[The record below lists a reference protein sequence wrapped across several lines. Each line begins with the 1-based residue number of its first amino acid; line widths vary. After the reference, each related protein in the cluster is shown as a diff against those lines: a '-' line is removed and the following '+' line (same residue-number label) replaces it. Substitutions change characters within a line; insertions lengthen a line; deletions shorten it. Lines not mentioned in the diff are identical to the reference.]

1 MLRENNIPVKDCLNI
16 WFNREKRKEFYTT
29 SISLYKTTFN
39 HDKGK
44 RFSNIL
50 FNDTKNDKEIYFS
63 SATLLEPFEES
74 YGTFLIKFLNADFAS
89 FETSYRTF
97 FCFYGFSILSEFY
110 DSIPSLKFFKT
121 ENEFI
126 ETYQP
131 IFNKVKPKLKKLQY
145 LIKQCVDYMYN
156 LNNNSIDKNYTPLE
170 KYLSYSIFNNL
181 FKYSTNIEV
190 YYYQQFAHDI
200 YHISSQ
206 SITPKIVREH
216 LENGIINTGDSPV
229 FHTSY
234 LSNIL
239 YISLF
244 EIATNKN
251 IKIKVCKNCGKYFI
265 PLKNTEKY
273 CDIVYCKDEVT
284 CKKIGASNSY
294 SKKRNTIE
302 GIKFYRNNYQRRLM
316 QVKRSNDEQV
326 KIAFDNWKKLAKEKM
341 KEFNNN
347 KISEEELLEWMKL
360 YKNL

>member
-1 MLRENNIPVKDCLNI
+1 MLREDNIPIKDYFNI

-39 HDKGK
+39 HNKNNK
-44 RFSNIL
+44 FANIL
-50 FNDTKNDKEIYFS
+50 FDNANNNKEIYFS
-63 SATLLEPFEES
+63 SSTLLEPFEES
-74 YGTFLIKFLNADFAS
+74 YGAFLIKFLNADFAS

-110 DSIPSLKFFKT
+110 ASIPSLKFFKT
-121 ENEFI
+121 EDEFI

-200 YHISSQ
+200 YHIASQ

-216 LENGIINTGDSPV
+216 LENGIISLGDSPV
-229 FHTSY
+229 FHTLY

-239 YISLF
+239 YIFLF

-251 IKIKVCKNCGKYFI
+251 VKIKICKNCGKYFI

-273 CDIVYCKDEVT
+273 CDIVYCKDETT
-284 CKKIGASNSY
+284 CKMIGANNSY

-316 QVKRSNDEQV
+316 QVKRSKDEQV
-326 KIAFDNWKKLAKEKM
+326 KIAFENWKKLAKEKI

-347 KISEEELLEWMKL
+347 KISKEELLEWMK
-360 YKNL
+360 KNKY

>member
-1 MLRENNIPVKDCLNI
+1 MLREDNIPVKNCFNF
-16 WFNREKRKEFYTT
+16 WFNIEKRKEFYTT

-39 HDKGK
+39 HNKNNK
-44 RFSNIL
+44 FANIL
-50 FNDTKNDKEIYFS
+50 FDNANNNKEIYFS
-63 SATLLEPFEES
+63 SSTLLEPFEES

-89 FETSYRTF
+89 FETSYSTF

-110 DSIPSLKFFKT
+110 ASIPSLKFFKT
-121 ENEFI
+121 EDEFI

-244 EIATNKN
+244 EIATNTS
-251 IKIKVCKNCGKYFI
+251 IRIKVCKNCSKYFI

-273 CDIVYCKDEVT
+273 CDILYCENELS
-284 CKKIGASNSY
+284 CKITGANNSY
-294 SKKRNTIE
+294 SRKRNTIE
-302 GIKFYRNNYQRRLM
+302 GIKLYRNTYQRRLM

-326 KIAFDNWKKLAKEKM
+326 KIDFENWKKLAKEKI

-347 KISEEELLEWMKL
+347 EISEDELLEWIRENKDS
-360 YKNL
+360 

>member
-1 MLRENNIPVKDCLNI
+1 MLREDNIPIKDYFNI

-39 HDKGK
+39 HDKNNK
-44 RFSNIL
+44 FANIL
-50 FNDTKNDKEIYFS
+50 FDNATNKEIYFS
-63 SATLLEPFEES
+63 SSTLLEPFEES

-110 DSIPSLKFFKT
+110 ASIPSLKFFKT
-121 ENEFI
+121 EDEFI

-131 IFNKVKPKLKKLQY
+131 IFNKVKHKLKKLQY

-206 SITPKIVREH
+206 SITPKIVREY
-216 LENGIINTGDSPV
+216 LENRIIDIGDSLI

-244 EIATNKN
+244 ETATNKN
-251 IKIKVCKNCGKYFI
+251 IRIKVCKNCGKYFI
-265 PLKNTEKY
+265 PFKNTEKY
-273 CDIVYCKDEVT
+273 CDIVYCENEVT
-284 CKKIGASNSY
+284 CKNVGANNSY
-294 SKKRNTIE
+294 YKKRNTIE

-326 KIAFDNWKKLAKEKM
+326 KIAFDNWKKLAKEKI

-347 KISEEELLEWMKL
+347 EISEDELLEWIRENKDS
-360 YKNL
+360 

>member
-1 MLRENNIPVKDCLNI
+1 MNL
-16 WFNREKRKEFYTT
+16 
-29 SISLYKTTFN
+29 
-39 HDKGK
+39 
-44 RFSNIL
+44 
-50 FNDTKNDKEIYFS
+50 
-63 SATLLEPFEES
+63 
-74 YGTFLIKFLNADFAS
+74 
-89 FETSYRTF
+89 
-97 FCFYGFSILSEFY
+97 
-110 DSIPSLKFFKT
+110 
-121 ENEFI
+121 
-126 ETYQP
+126 QP

-206 SITPKIVREH
+206 SITPKIVRKH
-216 LENGIINTGDSPV
+216 LENGIIDIGDSPV
-229 FHTSY
+229 FHTSF

-244 EIATNKN
+244 EIASNTN
-251 IKIKVCKNCGKYFI
+251 IRIKVCKNCSKYFI
-265 PLKNTEKY
+265 PFKNTEKY
-273 CDIVYCKDEVT
+273 CDIVYCENEVT
-284 CKKIGASNSY
+284 CKKVGASNSY

-326 KIAFDNWKKLAKEKM
+326 KIAFENWKKLAREKI

-347 KISEEELLEWMKL
+347 RISKDGLLEWMK
-360 YKNL
+360 KNKDI

>member
-1 MLRENNIPVKDCLNI
+1 MVSCN
-16 WFNREKRKEFYTT
+16 
-29 SISLYKTTFN
+29 
-39 HDKGK
+39 
-44 RFSNIL
+44 
-50 FNDTKNDKEIYFS
+50 
-63 SATLLEPFEES
+63 
-74 YGTFLIKFLNADFAS
+74 KFI
-89 FETSYRTF
+89 

-110 DSIPSLKFFKT
+110 ASIPSLKFFKT
-121 ENEFI
+121 EDEFI

-131 IFNKVKPKLKKLQY
+131 IFNKVRPKLKKLQY

-216 LENGIINTGDSPV
+216 LENGIISLGDSPV

-244 EIATNKN
+244 EIATN
-251 IKIKVCKNCGKYFI
+251 KYFI

-284 CKKIGASNSY
+284 CKKIGANNSY

-316 QVKRSNDEQV
+316 QVKRSNDGQV
-326 KIAFDNWKKLAKEKM
+326 KIAFENWKKLAKEKI

-347 KISEEELLEWMKL
+347 KISEDELLEWMNQ

>member
-1 MLRENNIPVKDCLNI
+1 MLREDNIPIKDYFNI

-39 HDKGK
+39 HDKNNK
-44 RFSNIL
+44 FANIL
-50 FNDTKNDKEIYFS
+50 FDNATNKEIYFS
-63 SATLLEPFEES
+63 SSTLLEPFEES

-89 FETSYRTF
+89 FETSYHTF
-97 FCFYGFSILSEFY
+97 FCFYGFFILNEFY

-121 ENEFI
+121 EDEFI

-206 SITPKIVREH
+206 SITPKIVRKH
-216 LENGIINTGDSPV
+216 LENGIIDICNSPV
-229 FHTSY
+229 FHTSF

-244 EIATNKN
+244 EIASNTN
-251 IKIKVCKNCGKYFI
+251 IRIKVCKNCGKYFI
-265 PLKNTEKY
+265 PFKNTEKY

-284 CKKIGASNSY
+284 CKKIGANNSY
-294 SKKRNTIE
+294 SKKRNTTEWIR
-302 GIKFYRNNYQRRLM
+302 IYRNNYQRRLM
-316 QVKRSNDEQV
+316 LVKRLNDEQV
-326 KIAFDNWKKLAKEKM
+326 KIAFDNWKKLAKGKI
-341 KEFNNN
+341 KGFKNNI
-347 KISEEELLEWMKL
+347 ISEDELLEWMK
-360 YKNL
+360 NNRDI

>member
-1 MLRENNIPVKDCLNI
+1 MLREDNIPIKDYFNI

-39 HDKGK
+39 HDKNNK
-44 RFSNIL
+44 FANIL
-50 FNDTKNDKEIYFS
+50 FDNATNKEIYFS
-63 SATLLEPFEES
+63 SSTLLEPFEES

-110 DSIPSLKFFKT
+110 ASIPSLKFFKT
-121 ENEFI
+121 EDEFI

-131 IFNKVKPKLKKLQY
+131 IFNKVKHKLKKLQY

-190 YYYQQFAHDI
+190 YYYQQFAYDI
-200 YHISSQ
+200 YYISSQ
-206 SITPKIVREH
+206 SITPKIVREY
-216 LENGIINTGDSPV
+216 LENRIIDIGDSLV

-251 IKIKVCKNCGKYFI
+251 IRIKVCKNCGKYFI
-265 PLKNTEKY
+265 PFKNTEKY
-273 CDIVYCKDEVT
+273 CDIVYCENEVT
-284 CKKIGASNSY
+284 CKKVGASNSY

-326 KIAFDNWKKLAKEKM
+326 KKDFENWKKLAKEKI

-347 KISEEELLEWMKL
+347 EISENEFIQWL
-360 YKNL
+360 KNN

>member
-1 MLRENNIPVKDCLNI
+1 MLREDNIPIKDYFNI

-39 HDKGK
+39 QDKGN

-110 DSIPSLKFFKT
+110 ASIPSLKFFKT
-121 ENEFI
+121 EDEFI

-200 YHISSQ
+200 YHIASQ

-216 LENGIINTGDSPV
+216 LENGIISLGDSPIV
-229 FHTSY
+229 FDKLKVDQKIT
-234 LSNIL
+234 IL
-239 YISLF
+239 
-244 EIATNKN
+244 
-251 IKIKVCKNCGKYFI
+251 
-265 PLKNTEKY
+265 
-273 CDIVYCKDEVT
+273 
-284 CKKIGASNSY
+284 
-294 SKKRNTIE
+294 
-302 GIKFYRNNYQRRLM
+302 
-316 QVKRSNDEQV
+316 
-326 KIAFDNWKKLAKEKM
+326 
-341 KEFNNN
+341 
-347 KISEEELLEWMKL
+347 
-360 YKNL
+360 